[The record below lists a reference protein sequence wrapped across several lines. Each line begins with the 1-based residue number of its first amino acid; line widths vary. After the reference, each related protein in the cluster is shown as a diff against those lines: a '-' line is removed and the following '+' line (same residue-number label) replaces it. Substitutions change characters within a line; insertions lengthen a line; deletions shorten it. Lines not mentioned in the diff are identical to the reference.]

1 MSATQY
7 HTGQFPP
14 NDINWQ
20 KLVSLIGSA
29 HAAVARYDGS
39 MSGIANVSVLLSPL
53 VTQEA
58 VLSSRI
64 EGTQTEFEEVLRFE
78 VSGAEKGQTEQKQA
92 DIIEVINYRKAL
104 YEAVELLKTLP
115 LSQRLLK
122 QAHKTLMSGV
132 RGQSKDPGEYKKL
145 PNFIGKRGG
154 SIESARFIPLAPN
167 LVPEAMTAWEKYIHA
182 EAPDKL
188 VQLAILHA
196 EFEAIHP
203 FNDGNGR
210 LGRMFVP
217 LFMFE
222 KKLLSRP
229 MFYISAY
236 LEANRDE
243 YIERLRRVSSDGDWI
258 GWCEFFLKA
267 IIGQAEANQR
277 KVNAILALYQE
288 KKEWITVLTHSHFA
302 IKALDQFFS
311 KPIFTTSDFIEKS
324 GIPPESARR
333 ILRLAQKSG
342 VLKTFQ
348 ESRGRLPAILAFREL
363 LNIAEGD
370 EVF

>member
-1 MSATQY
+1 
-7 HTGQFPP
+7 
-14 NDINWQ
+14 
-20 KLVSLIGSA
+20 
-29 HAAVARYDGS
+29 
-39 MSGIANVSVLLSPL
+39 
-53 VTQEA
+53 
-58 VLSSRI
+58 
-64 EGTQTEFEEVLRFE
+64 
-78 VSGAEKGQTEQKQA
+78 
-92 DIIEVINYRKAL
+92 
-104 YEAVELLKTLP
+104 
-115 LSQRLLK
+115 
-122 QAHKTLMSGV
+122 
-132 RGQSKDPGEYKKL
+132 
-145 PNFIGKRGG
+145 
-154 SIESARFIPLAPN
+154 
-167 LVPEAMTAWEKYIHA
+167 MTAWEKYIHA

-217 LFMFE
+217 LFMFG
-222 KKLLSRP
+222 KKILSRP

-243 YIERLRRVSSDGDWI
+243 YIERLRRVSNDGDWI

-277 KVNAILALYQE
+277 NVNAILALYQE

>member
-1 MSATQY
+1 MSPIQY
-7 HTGQFPP
+7 HSGQFPP
-14 NDINWQ
+14 GDINWQ
-20 KLVSLIGSA
+20 RLISLIGSA

-39 MSGIANVSVLLSPL
+39 MSGIANMSVLLSPL

-64 EGTQTEFEEVLRFE
+64 EGTQTEVEEVLRFE
-78 VSGAEKGQTEQKQA
+78 VGGAEKGQTEQKQA

-115 LSQRLLK
+115 LSLRLIR
-122 QAHKTLMSGV
+122 QVYKTLMAGV

-145 PNFIGKRGG
+145 PNFIGERGA
-154 SIESARFIPLAPN
+154 SPEAARFIPLAPN
-167 LVPEAMTAWEKYIHA
+167 LVAGAMTAWEKYIHE

-188 VQLAILHA
+188 VQLAILHV

-222 KKLLSRP
+222 KKLLSSP

-243 YIERLRRVSSDGDWI
+243 YIERLRRVSADGDWT

-267 IIGQAEANQR
+267 LIGQAEANQR
-277 KVNAILALYQE
+277 KVNAILTLYQE
-288 KKEWITVLTHSHFA
+288 KKEWIQKLTHSQYA

-311 KPIFTTSDFIEKS
+311 RPIFMASDFIEKS
-324 GIPPESARR
+324 GIPPETARR
-333 ILRLAQKSG
+333 ILRLTSQSEIVKVMVKS
-342 VLKTFQ
+342 
-348 ESRGRLPAILAFREL
+348 SGRRPAILAFRAL
-363 LNIAEGD
+363 LNIAEGG